1 MRTRIRILIVT
12 QYFAPELG
20 AVPQRLGHYAGAL
33 ARAGHQ
39 VTVLT
44 TLPSYPWGRTL
55 PQYRMR
61 PLAIERQGDV
71 KVIRTPTRALGQEP
85 GFQDRLLTY
94 GLFVLSAA
102 PAVAALA
109 RRADVALVESPPLST
124 ALLALALRRLGTPY
138 VLSVSDL
145 WPKSAVEVGAVRDPR
160 IVGAAERLEA
170 AAYRRASRV
179 VGLTEG
185 ICDHVRAV
193 VPHEKVAFLPNGVDP
208 QMFAA
213 FRPGASTNG
222 SYSVVYAGTVGL
234 AQGLEVLVPAAEELR
249 AEEVHFTVVGDGA
262 AREGIARLKQAR
274 GVDNLHLLGPR
285 PRSEVL
291 GLLQRADA
299 ALVSLRDTPVL
310 HGAVPSKLY
319 EAMASARPVV
329 LVAEGEAARLVE
341 EVGCGAVVPPGRPE
355 RLAAAVR
362 SIRRSGQADSMGRRG
377 QEFVF
382 AHRDV
387 NDHARR
393 LEALLVETVHE
404 HAQRDAAG

>member
-20 AVPQRLGHYAGAL
+20 AVPQRLGHYAAAL
-33 ARAGHQ
+33 ARAGHK

-55 PQYRMR
+55 PRYRMR
-61 PLAIERQGDV
+61 PLVIERQGDV
-71 KVIRTPTRALGQEP
+71 EIVRTATRALGQEP
-85 GFQDRLLTY
+85 GFGDRLLTY
-94 GLFVLSAA
+94 GLFLLTAA
-102 PAVAALA
+102 PAAAALA

-124 ALLALALRRLGTPY
+124 ALLALGLRRLGTPY

-145 WPKSAVEVGAVRDPR
+145 WPRSAVEVGALRDERAVR
-160 IVGAAERLEA
+160 AAERLEA

-185 ICDHVRAV
+185 ICEHVRES
-193 VPHEKVAFLPNGVDP
+193 VPDGKVAFLPNGVDP
-208 QMFAA
+208 EQFAR
-213 FRPGASTNG
+213 FRPPVPANG
-222 SYSVVYAGTVGL
+222 SYSVLYAGTVGL
-234 AQGLEVLVPAAEELR
+234 AQGLEVLVPAAEDLR
-249 AEEVHFTVVGDGA
+249 GEGVHFTVVGDGA
-262 AREGIARLKQAR
+262 AREGLARLRQAR
-274 GVDNLHLLGPR
+274 GLDNLDLLGPR
-285 PRSEVL
+285 PRCEVL
-291 GLLQRADA
+291 GLLQGADA

-310 HGAVPSKLY
+310 RGAVPSKLY

-329 LVAEGEAARLVE
+329 LVAKGEAARLVE

-355 RLAAAVR
+355 LLADAVR
-362 SIRRSGQADSMGRRG
+362 SIRRSGQARSMGRRG

-387 NDHARR
+387 NAHARR
-393 LEALLVETVHE
+393 LEALLFEAASE
-404 HAQRDAAG
+404 HAGRDAAD